1 MRLKGKV
8 ALVSGASKG
17 MGAEIAHLFA
27 REGAIVVAG
36 DIVEPVK
43 PHAEGVEHYRLDV
56 TKEEDWANIIEATLQ
71 KHGRVDIL
79 INNAGILAYE
89 PIDSCSLD
97 AWHKMI
103 AVNQTGVFL
112 GMRAVLKPMRKQKS
126 GSIVNFSSIWGNT
139 SVEGAHAYHASK
151 GAVRNMTKNAAV
163 TYGPEGIRTNSVHP
177 GLIETP
183 MTEHQDADLNAS
195 LIAATPLKR
204 IGKPI
209 DVANGVLFLASD
221 EASYVNGAELAIDGG
236 YLAR

>member
-8 ALVSGASKG
+8 AVISGASKG
-17 MGAEIAHLFA
+17 MGAEIANLFA

-36 DIVEPVK
+36 DIVAPAS
-43 PHAEGVEHYRLDV
+43 PHAEGVEHHKLDV
-56 TKEEDWANIIEATLQ
+56 TQEADWAKLIEATVE
-71 KHGRVDIL
+71 KHGRVDVL
-79 INNAGILAYE
+79 VNNAGILSYE
-89 PIDSCSLD
+89 PIDSCSLE

-112 GMRAVLKPMRKQKS
+112 GMRAVIDVMRKQKS
-126 GSIVNFSSIWGNT
+126 GSIINFSSIWGNT

-163 TYGPEGIRTNSVHP
+163 TYGPDGIRTNSVHP
-177 GLIETP
+177 GLIDTP
-183 MTEHQDADLNAS
+183 MTEHQDAGLNAGI
-195 LIAATPLKR
+195 IASTPLKR
-204 IGKPI
+204 TGKPQE
-209 DVANGVLFLASD
+209 VAFGVLFLASD